1 MTTNGEHIV
10 GLVKEIMDGV
20 PFDELALAE
29 ARHILFDDC
38 ARASPAHAATVLSAM
53 RLERAAAV
61 VEAMSLGVDA
71 PPEMARVWPHIPGEA
86 LGALLARVHP
96 ASLARLAREMES
108 DDQARLLAVAGR
120 GTTAALLARIAEDD
134 GRVAKARAARM
145 LSRLPWQDQ
154 TTILG
159 RLSPVMRARLTPAL
173 RHSNG
178 GPLSGL
184 NRRQARLYLIEASLE
199 EAVFA
204 LIRSSPDTAADALA
218 TLDAPRAAAAL
229 AAIAASEPTL
239 AADLLR
245 GLDTDTLLGFRAAGG
260 ERTPCWEP
268 CARVSASVVAE
279 FDLQAPPALSL
290 LRLLPDATLGAILD
304 RLSPL
309 RREEIL
315 GALERDD
322 LLQGVKRDRM

>member
-1 MTTNGEHIV
+1 MTTKGEHIA
-10 GLVKEIMDGV
+10 GLVKEMPDGV
-20 PFDELALAE
+20 SFDELTLAE

-38 ARASPAHAATVLSAM
+38 ARASPARAAAVLSAM
-53 RLERAAAV
+53 RPERAAAV

-71 PPEMARVWPHIPGEA
+71 PPEMARVWSHISEES

-96 ASLARLAREMES
+96 ASLSRLAREMEL
-108 DDQARLLAVAGR
+108 DDQSRLLAVAGWD
-120 GTTAALLARIAEDD
+120 TSAALLACIAEED
-134 GRVAKARAARM
+134 GRVAEARAARM
-145 LSRLPWQDQ
+145 LSRLPWQIQ
-154 TTILG
+154 AAILE
-159 RLSPVMRARLTPAL
+159 RLSPVLRARLTLAL

-184 NRRQARLYLIEASLE
+184 NRRQSRLYLIETSLE

-204 LIRSSPDTAADALA
+204 LTRSSPDTAADALA

-229 AAIAASEPTL
+229 AAIAASEPAL

-245 GLDTDTLLGFRAAGG
+245 GLDTDTLLGFRVGFRVAGG
-260 ERTPCWEP
+260 ERAPCWEP
-268 CARVSASVVAE
+268 CARVSAGVVAE

-304 RLSPL
+304 RLPPL
-309 RREEIL
+309 RRGEVL

-322 LLQGVKRDRM
+322 LL

>member
-10 GLVKEIMDGV
+10 GLVKEMTDGV
-20 PFDELALAE
+20 LFDELTVAE

-38 ARASPAHAATVLSAM
+38 ARVSPARVAAALSAM
-53 RLERAAAV
+53 RPERAAAR
-61 VEAMSLGVDA
+61 VEAMSLGVEA
-71 PPEMARVWPHIPGEA
+71 PLEMACVWPHISEEA
-86 LGALLARVHP
+86 LRALLARVHP
-96 ASLARLAREMES
+96 ASLARLAREMEL
-108 DDQARLLAVAGR
+108 DDQSRLLAVAGR
-120 GTTAALLARIAEDD
+120 DTSAALLACIAEED
-134 GRVAKARAARM
+134 GRVAEARAARI
-145 LSRLPWQDQ
+145 LSRLSWQIQ
-154 TTILG
+154 AAILE
-159 RLSPVMRARLTPAL
+159 RLSPVLRARLTLAL

-184 NRRQARLYLIEASLE
+184 SRRQARLYLIETSLE
-199 EAVFA
+199 EAIFA
-204 LIRSSPDTAADALA
+204 LTRSSPDTAADALA

-229 AAIAASEPTL
+229 AAIAASEPAL

-245 GLDTDTLLGFRAAGG
+245 GLDTDTLVGFRAAGG

-268 CARVSASVVAE
+268 CARVSAGVVAE

-309 RREEIL
+309 RRREVL

-322 LLQGVKRDRM
+322 LL